1 MNLTPGDWLIVLVML
16 GVMLYGVR
24 LGGRHMK
31 SVADFLAAGR
41 TAGRYLLSVA
51 GGIAGLGAITIVGLL
66 EMNYVAGFSMSWW
79 GLTTGVVV
87 LVMTVSGW
95 VVYRFRQTRSL
106 TLAEFFERRYS
117 KPFRVF
123 AGLIAFLSGLVNF
136 GIFPAVGARFF
147 IHFCGL
153 PQEVV
158 LGGLA
163 VSTFPLVMIALLAI
177 ALTFVFTGGQ
187 VAVMITDFVQGLF
200 VNLVFVAIVL
210 FLFTRVSWGQMVETL
225 NMAPENASL
234 INPFQTSHVEDFN
247 LVYFVIG
254 IFGLLYGA
262 MSWQGTQAYNV
273 SGRSAHEAKMGGVLG
288 NWRNFPQNL
297 FLLVVPIMAYTVM
310 HHPDFHAVAAWVREA
325 LSGVENGP
333 VQSQLR
339 SPLVL
344 TRLLPAGLMGAFA
357 AVMLA
362 AFVSTH
368 DTYLHSWG
376 SILIQDV
383 VMPFRRRPFSPRRH
397 LLALRLSILG
407 VAVFIFFFSLL
418 FRQSEY
424 IFLFFAITGAIFA
437 GGSGA
442 VIIGGLYW
450 KRGTTPA
457 AWTAMI
463 TGSTVAVGGI
473 LIHRLDPA
481 LFEASR
487 DHLPALARAFWAA
500 LHWLYDIN
508 GQQYWAV
515 AMFGAT
521 LLYVLVSLLGPRRTY
536 DLDRILHRGRHAV
549 AGEMEVVT
557 ERPARGWKLLGMGRE
572 FTRGDKVIYIATYA
586 WTALWTVVFIVGTVW
601 NLSHRDPPE
610 DFAGVAE
617 PARAV
622 LVQTEDLLRRK
633 DTRAEEW
640 APAAA
645 SLDSVLAARPEAD
658 HARLRQRLGL
668 FLYNA
673 GRPAEAVVHL
683 ERAVAL
689 DPEHGRAWTTLSQAA
704 RDAGLI
710 ERSQAAAERGVAL
723 LDPVSRSWERYWY
736 VYVFIQVGMSL
747 FVIAWFT
754 AGGLRDIRR
763 MLGRLAVMDRDA
775 ADDGMVTD
783 APREGGAPRAPAER
797 GPGGPPSAEEE

>member
-1 MNLTPGDWLIVLVML
+1 MNMTPGDWLIVLVML
-16 GVMLYGVR
+16 GAMLYGVR

-87 LVMTVSGW
+87 LLMTVSGW
-95 VVYRFRQTRSL
+95 VTYRFRQTRAL

-117 KPFRVF
+117 KRFRVF
-123 AGLIAFLSGLVNF
+123 AGLIAFLSGIVNF

-153 PQEVV
+153 PQQVA

-163 VSTFPLVMIALLAI
+163 VPTFPLVMIVLLSI
-177 ALTFVFTGGQ
+177 ALYFVFTGGQ

-200 VNLVFVAIVL
+200 VNLVFVAVVL

-297 FLLVVPIMAYTVM
+297 FLLVVPIMAYTVL
-310 HHPDFHAVAAWVREA
+310 HHPDFHGVAVWVRGA
-325 LSGVENGP
+325 LAGVENGP
-333 VQSQLR
+333 LQSQLR
-339 SPLVL
+339 TPLVL

-383 VMPFRRRPFSPRRH
+383 VMPFRRKPFSPRRH

-418 FRQSEY
+418 FQQSEY

-457 AWTAMI
+457 AWTALI
-463 TGSTVAVGGI
+463 TGATVAVGGI

-487 DHLPALARAFWAA
+487 GNLPVLSRAFWSC
-500 LHWLYDIN
+500 LHWLYRIN

-521 LLYVLVSLLGPRRTY
+521 LLYVAVSLLGPRRTY
-536 DLDRILHRGRHAV
+536 DLDRALHRGRHAV
-549 AGEMEVVT
+549 AGEME
-557 ERPARGWKLLGMGRE
+557 
-572 FTRGDKVIYIATYA
+572 
-586 WTALWTVVFIVGTVW
+586 
-601 NLSHRDPPE
+601 
-610 DFAGVAE
+610 
-617 PARAV
+617 
-622 LVQTEDLLRRK
+622 
-633 DTRAEEW
+633 
-640 APAAA
+640 
-645 SLDSVLAARPEAD
+645 
-658 HARLRQRLGL
+658 
-668 FLYNA
+668 
-673 GRPAEAVVHL
+673 
-683 ERAVAL
+683 
-689 DPEHGRAWTTLSQAA
+689 
-704 RDAGLI
+704 
-710 ERSQAAAERGVAL
+710 
-723 LDPVSRSWERYWY
+723 
-736 VYVFIQVGMSL
+736 
-747 FVIAWFT
+747 
-754 AGGLRDIRR
+754 
-763 MLGRLAVMDRDA
+763 
-775 ADDGMVTD
+775 
-783 APREGGAPRAPAER
+783 
-797 GPGGPPSAEEE
+797 